1 MGPAHLGQS
10 RGRALW
16 IPRAQR
22 ERAEQ
27 SRPSERKREAS
38 GWKGLQGASYV
49 HPPSQNPFGRT
60 EREEEI
66 QEVSNSHPPLQKNL
80 RLTEREEEIQ
90 ETPDSHS
97 PLTEREEEIQ
107 EPSDS
112 HPPLQKIL
120 RLTEREEE
128 ILETPSGYS
137 PLQNLSGRTER
148 RGRSPVAGG
157 GFADIWSGILSG
169 YQSRTNTQAVSK
181 GTIHLGV
188 AVKVLRTAQIYDNW
202 KVLKDSLREL
212 SIWHM
217 VSDHPHVLPLL
228 GFSSE
233 DGCNL
238 SMVCPWMDNG
248 TLHDYLDGAGK
259 LWTEADRYR
268 ILRQVGSA
276 LAHVHSHSI
285 VHGDL
290 SCTNIL
296 IDDGGDAYLADFG
309 LSTAVA
315 AQPPFDKIHAGAELP
330 QDSDASML
338 QCEHSQLVGNYR
350 FMAPELFC
358 LGSDTYTGRTF
369 SSDIYALGGIILQTL
384 TGMKPHHTMKIL
396 MPHTMKK
403 QLAQGVLP
411 FQRTKDSP
419 IISDDQWELLCGC
432 WAKQPTDRPALL
444 TIMQCLQHPD
454 NRYTSDFPVLPH
466 RTDLEVHGTSVKVCP
481 GGIIRTV
488 QQADLIIRVLHA
500 LPYKYK
506 DNTLQVL
513 PPIALQLVAALTLP
527 LGHPRHWI

>member
-202 KVLKDSLREL
+202 KVLK
-212 SIWHM
+212 
-217 VSDHPHVLPLL
+217 
-228 GFSSE
+228 
-233 DGCNL
+233 
-238 SMVCPWMDNG
+238 
-248 TLHDYLDGAGK
+248 
-259 LWTEADRYR
+259 
-268 ILRQVGSA
+268 
-276 LAHVHSHSI
+276 
-285 VHGDL
+285 
-290 SCTNIL
+290 TNIL